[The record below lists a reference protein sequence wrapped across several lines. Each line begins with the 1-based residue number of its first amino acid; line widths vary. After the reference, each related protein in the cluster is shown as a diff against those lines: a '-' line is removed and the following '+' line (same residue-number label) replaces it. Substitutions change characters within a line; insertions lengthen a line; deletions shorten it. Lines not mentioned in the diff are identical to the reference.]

1 MAFFSELEQNIS
13 QFVWRQKRPQIAKEI
28 LRQKNGV
35 RVINL
40 SDFRLYYKQSSRQ
53 YGTGTHTH
61 THKQKRPMEQ
71 DRKSRNKSTHL
82 WASLTKKIRI
92 YSGERSLFNKWF
104 WESKRMKLEHFLT
117 PYTKTN

>member
-1 MAFFSELEQNIS
+1 MPMKLSMAFFSELEQNIS

-28 LRQKNGV
+28 LRQKNEV

-61 THKQKRPMEQ
+61 IQ
-71 DRKSRNKSTHL
+71 
-82 WASLTKKIRI
+82 TKK
-92 YSGERSLFNKWF
+92 
-104 WESKRMKLEHFLT
+104 
-117 PYTKTN
+117 TNGTR